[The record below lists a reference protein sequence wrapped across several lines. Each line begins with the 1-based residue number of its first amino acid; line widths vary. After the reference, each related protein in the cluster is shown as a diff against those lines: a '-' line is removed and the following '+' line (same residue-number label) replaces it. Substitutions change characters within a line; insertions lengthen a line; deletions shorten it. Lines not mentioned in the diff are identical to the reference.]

1 MASRNRK
8 SVCADKKAVLE
19 TIMATTYTNSL
30 ALDNASRASGGF
42 IGRVFRRVI
51 EARQKEANRRILFY
65 LQGLDA
71 RALRTYG
78 YTDGQIRDIRGG
90 RLPLGMR

>member
-1 MASRNRK
+1 
-8 SVCADKKAVLE
+8 
-19 TIMATTYTNSL
+19 MATTYANSL
-30 ALDNASRASGGF
+30 TFDNASRTSGSF

-51 EARQKEANRRILFY
+51 EARQKEANRRILSY
-65 LQGLDA
+65 LQSLDA

-78 YTDGQIRDIRGG
+78 YTEGQIRDIRGG